1 MTVSKQG
8 TPKHGNG
15 VAIVGGCAVLLIVV
29 NILTAFVNGPQNA
42 VELQGQQS
50 KMYNR
55 VGAALDKKVTAAGI
69 IINNKLEVVLAN
81 EKEAQEVLQQLQ
93 VEMIGRTLP
102 KTKVQIK
109 YDENVEI
116 TPVGT
121 QAGKVFSVPE
131 AVGLLKR
138 GRVEV
143 VTYTVK
149 DGENLWIIARKNDMR
164 VKEIRDANPGL
175 TGDSV
180 DIGQV
185 INLVKPEPLIHIV
198 ATLENTVKVEIP
210 FRVKYEVDRSL
221 RRGAEKIKQPG
232 KKGNK
237 IITYRTVMRN
247 GVQVERKTLAEKVLA
262 KPVLRV
268 VASGRKRDGTMVVSR
283 GEDGSGDLIWP
294 IRGPINSGFGDRWG
308 RRHTGLDIGGPTGE
322 SVKAAD
328 SGRVVFAGWDGEYG
342 KMVTIDHG
350 NGIYTRY
357 AHLST
362 LGVSEGD
369 DIGRGDY
376 VGKVGTTGRATGPH
390 LHFEV
395 LKNGDF
401 RNPLGY
407 LR

>member
-1 MTVSKQG
+1 MALSKQD
-8 TPKHGNG
+8 TPKQGNSA
-15 VAIVGGCAVLLIVV
+15 AIVGGCAVLLMVA
-29 NILTAFVNGPQNA
+29 NILTAFANGSQNA

-55 VGAALDKKVTAAGI
+55 VGAALEKKVTAAGI

-93 VEMIGRTLP
+93 SDMIGRTLP
-102 KTKVQIK
+102 QTKVQIK
-109 YDENVEI
+109 YDENIEI
-116 TPVGT
+116 TQLDT
-121 QAGKVFSVPE
+121 QAGKVLSVPE
-131 AVGLLKR
+131 AVALLKI

-149 DGENLWIIARKNDMR
+149 DGENLWTIARKNDMR
-164 VKEIRDANPGL
+164 VQEIRDANPGL
-175 TGDSV
+175 SGDSI

-198 ATLENTVKVEIP
+198 ATIENTVKAEIP
-210 FRVKYEVDRSL
+210 FGIKYEVDKSL
-221 RRGAEKIKQPG
+221 KRGAEKIKQPG

-237 IITYRTVMRN
+237 SITYRTVMRN
-247 GVQVERKTLAEKVLA
+247 GVQVERKILAEKVLA

-268 VASGRKRDGTMVVSR
+268 VASGRKREVTMLASR

-342 KMVTIDHG
+342 KMVTID
-350 NGIYTRY
+350 NGGGITTRY
-357 AHLST
+357 AHLSSF
-362 LGVSEGD
+362 GVNEGD
-369 DIGRGDY
+369 EVGRGDY
-376 VGKVGTTGRATGPH
+376 IGKVGTTGRTTGPH